1 MKDLRKKNQ
10 YSLNLAYQIEEI
22 IKKSKPNNNNNKIS
36 DNNNKFS
43 FPSTNNLSSRTEN
56 KSNSNRWKN
65 SNSVKSIRNQINS
78 QRLSHKKIIN
88 VNIVK
93 KNE

>member
-1 MKDLRKKNQ
+1 MKELRKKNQ

-22 IKKSKPNNNNNKIS
+22 IKKSKANNNNKIS
-36 DNNNKFS
+36 DINNKFS

-88 VNIVK
+88 VNIK

>member
-1 MKDLRKKNQ
+1 MKELRKKNQ

-22 IKKSKPNNNNNKIS
+22 IKKSKANNNKIS
-36 DNNNKFS
+36 DTNNKFS

-88 VNIVK
+88 VNIK